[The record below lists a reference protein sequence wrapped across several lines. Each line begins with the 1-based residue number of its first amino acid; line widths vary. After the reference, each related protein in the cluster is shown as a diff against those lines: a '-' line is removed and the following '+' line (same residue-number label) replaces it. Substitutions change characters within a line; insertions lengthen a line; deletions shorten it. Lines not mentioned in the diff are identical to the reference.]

1 MSDFPQRPQLSAA
14 TTIGNLLLPSYL
26 SLPKTRLVFGFVAA
40 DWLFLAGGIVL
51 AAVVAAV
58 LVL

>member
-1 MSDFPQRPQLSAA
+1 MSDFPQRP
-14 TTIGNLLLPSYL
+14 
-26 SLPKTRLVFGFVAA
+26 RLVFGFVAA